1 MRTCVF
7 LLALTSLIQW
17 AVIIIFIIRFR
28 RAFRRHVAKLKKVLP
43 SLKELLEG
51 KIEGFPSQT

>member
-1 MRTCVF
+1 MKTCIF

-28 RAFRRHVAKLKKVLP
+28 YAFRRHVAKLKKVLP
-43 SLKELLEG
+43 SLKELLEKG
-51 KIEGFPSQT
+51 